1 MDGDQATSRLMLNAF
16 AEIGLERI
24 AGPRRVF
31 LNMTRSLLLDLPEI
45 PFDKD
50 RLVLEILEDI
60 PVDQALID
68 HVAALGKAGYTLALD
83 DFQFEDRWLP
93 LLPHIHILKVE
104 VPSLDW
110 ERVATQIARVH
121 QHGMLLLA
129 EKVETEEEYQRLRA
143 LNFDL
148 FQGYHFSRPQVLSG
162 GRLRANQLVTLQ
174 LLAELN
180 DPEVTPERLELLIAQ
195 DSGLVFKILRYLNS
209 ATMGMPRKV
218 ESIRQAIVY
227 LGMERLR
234 GWASLIALSRVE
246 DKPEEL
252 FTIALVRA
260 HLCATL
266 TASAE
271 PAARDTGFTVGLLSV
286 IDLLM
291 DQPME
296 TLLASISLSPP
307 IERSLLSHQGTAGA
321 ALECA
326 LVFEAQQPPPARFP
340 GLSHAQIQELFL
352 QASEDAFR
360 VRENLLGG

>member
-1 MDGDQATSRLMLNAF
+1 MLNTF

-68 HVAALGKAGYTLALD
+68 RVTSLGEAGYTLALD
-83 DFQFEDRWLP
+83 DFEFEDRWLP

-110 ERVATQIARVH
+110 ERVGEQIARIH
-121 QHGMLLLA
+121 RHGLLLLA
-129 EKVETEEEYQRLRA
+129 EKVETEEEYLRLRD
-143 LNFDL
+143 LDFDL
-148 FQGYHFSRPQVLSG
+148 FQGYHFSRPQIFSG
-162 GRLRANQLVTLQ
+162 KRLRANQLITLQ
-174 LLAELN
+174 LLAQLN
-180 DPEVTPERLELLIAQ
+180 DPEVTPEQLEILIVQ
-195 DSGLVFKILRYLNS
+195 DPGLVFKILRYLNS
-209 ATMGMPRKV
+209 AAMAMPRTV
-218 ESIRQAIVY
+218 ESIRQAINY
-227 LGMERLR
+227 LGLERLR

-260 HLCATL
+260 HLCALL
-266 TASAE
+266 TASVE
-271 PAARDTGFTVGLLSV
+271 PRERDAAFTVGLLSV

-296 TLLASISLSPP
+296 TLLASIPLAPT
-307 IERSLLSHQGTAGA
+307 IERALLSRQGA
-321 ALECA
+321 AGEALACA
-326 LVFEAQQPPPARFP
+326 LVFEGAGVPPASYP
-340 GLSHAQIQELFL
+340 GRSHAEIQELFL
-352 QASEDAFR
+352 QASEIAFR
-360 VRENLLGG
+360 EQESLLGG